1 MFRRVMMRPL
11 SLALALTAT
20 STNAGMALDVTK
32 LQGEMFI
39 AGATTVDPPPTE
51 PKNTHAY
58 MTIAGPAA
66 LRIYQN
72 LRVKPEDD
80 LCQDGH
86 KLKRAGKIS
95 CSVGKNGK
103 DASCDFALDLV
114 SGQAAA
120 GRAC

>member
-1 MFRRVMMRPL
+1 MFKPT
-11 SLALALTAT
+11 SIGLALALTAA
-20 STNAGMALDVTK
+20 SPQAGLALDVTK
-32 LQGEMFI
+32 LQGELFI

-58 MTIAGPAA
+58 VTITGPSA
-66 LRIYQN
+66 LRLYQN
-72 LRVKPEDD
+72 MRAKAEDD

-86 KLKRAGKIS
+86 KLKRAGKLS

-103 DASCDFALDLV
+103 EASCDLALDLV
-114 SGQAAA
+114 SGQAAT